1 MENLV
6 LDNVIDRIEEVQPA
20 AVQTIVELSTNE
32 LALIGGGTANVSFL

>member
-20 AVQTIVELSTNE
+20 SVQTIVELNTNE

>member
-6 LDNVIDRIEEVQPA
+6 LDNVIDRIEEVQPT